1 MLRSYNTSFG
11 KFFSSFVHSQR
22 QIVKWTPVK
31 QSHFG
36 GRNDQV
42 QMTLHAQEFL
52 LSLPSEEINVGAFS
66 QCELKL
72 SLVQQ
77 SINQYPT
84 CLDVV

>member
-11 KFFSSFVHSQR
+11 KFLR
-22 QIVKWTPVK
+22 LIVKWPLVK
-31 QSHFG
+31 LGHFG

-42 QMTLHAQEFL
+42 WMMLLALEFL
-52 LSLPSEEINVGAFS
+52 LSLPSEEINVGLFS

-77 SINQYPT
+77 SINRYPT
-84 CLDVV
+84 YLDVVNEC